1 MPWHS
6 GGSNVKATRMGYCIQ
21 PNQCRVRF
29 APSPLLFSTVVAL
42 LLSLLSSLDCQFL
55 TLIIPVTQEAEK
67 NGPKSIG
74 IGLGLWTFEVPSILL
89 EGSDDEYA
97 NAPGKRM
104 CASYS
109 TARSIGGL
117 TTTSGFLPYYEPFD
131 NADRPWT
138 LSRVFAVLGMISGV
152 VACVVLVMILAKPKR
167 RRRQSKVLI
176 AQATTCAFL
185 AESIKFGLF
194 FNNYYCMSSTAWSS
208 GEEDDDEVGSAE
220 CDLDR
225 GSTASLLALL
235 TYLGVSITIL
245 LHLSRPP
252 NARHKI
258 EYDRDEHSIPSFL
271 HSVGISVENSKH
283 SDGMSKNVGG
293 SSSCGIAA
301 SENFIDR
308 REYFRMQ
315 KHRPQLQTVTES
327 SRAPSLPARPPPKKI
342 ALTTDQSVYTSA
354 LSSVGM
360 GTAGLDGHSLTPG
373 PRSQHSTRH
382 GMHSSVVAASTAP
395 SRIQYM
401 EEKYHLPN
409 KSSRHLGSTSTR
421 DPKGLHR
428 NMGTSVQS
436 KRAGYS
442 DERVHSREPSDT
454 PPWLIEPRERS
465 SRSLRDATSQLRKG
479 GSNRHLHS
487 HRSSNSSGHRLH
499 YAPSSSR
506 MVDSSDLS
514 FQDLEEQAPRR
525 ERSYRSLGGGTSV
538 GMGTVG
544 HQGPAGSGLS
554 HFGARGA

>member
-1 MPWHS
+1 M
-6 GGSNVKATRMGYCIQ
+6 VYCIQ

-29 APSPLLFSTVVAL
+29 APSLLLFFATAAL

-55 TLIIPVTQEAEK
+55 TLIIPAAQQAET
-67 NGPKSIG
+67 IG

-89 EGSDDEYA
+89 LEGSDDEHA

-117 TTTSGFLPYYEPFD
+117 TTSSGFLPYYEPFG
-131 NADRPWT
+131 NTDRPWT

-152 VACVVLVMILAKPKR
+152 VACVALAMILVKRKR
-167 RRRQSKVLI
+167 RRGQSKVLI

-194 FNNYYCMSSTAWSS
+194 FNNYYCMSTTAWLS
-208 GEEDDDEVGSAE
+208 GEEGNEGVGAAE

-235 TYLGVSITIL
+235 TYLGVTVAIL

-252 NARHKI
+252 NARHKT
-258 EYDRDEHSIPSFL
+258 EYDGDEHSIPSFL

-283 SDGMSKNVGG
+283 SNGAMSKNVGG
-293 SSSCGIAA
+293 GSSCGIAA
-301 SENFIDR
+301 SEHFIDR
-308 REYFRMQ
+308 RECFRMQ

-327 SRAPSLPARPPPKKI
+327 SRAPKLPARPPPKKI

-373 PRSQHSTRH
+373 PRSHSTRH
-382 GMHSSVVAASTAP
+382 GMHSSVVVASTAP
-395 SRIQYM
+395 SRIQCM

-428 NMGTSVQS
+428 NMGASVQS
-436 KRAGYS
+436 KRTTYS
-442 DERVHSREPSDT
+442 DGRIHSREPSET
-454 PPWLIEPRERS
+454 PPWLLESRGRS
-465 SRSLRDATSQLRKG
+465 SRSLLEATAQHRKG
-479 GSNRHLHS
+479 GSDQHLHS
-487 HRSSNSSGHRLH
+487 HHASNSSGHRLH

-525 ERSYRSLGGGTSV
+525 ERSYRSLGAGTSV

-544 HQGPAGSGLS
+544 HQGAAGSGLS